1 MQKRT
6 HGNGGI
12 IISTIEF
19 EAIWKENDALSQ
31 VPKPGWAK
39 RWLHMRKAFP
49 SPYRPTTKDPL
60 AEEIE
65 KAIKRLDNLKPENPG
80 PAYLGTEPTD
90 LEGPNYAEAERAKL
104 GDMLAEIS
112 DVVKESVGLFEGL
125 PNWNHPLTMP
135 NVIPPANIAAIIAAM
150 MTEVFS
156 PNIIEGEYSWKVAAA
171 ELESAAMLARL
182 VGWDPYTSRGLYT
195 FGGSG
200 CYFYGLKYALTR
212 VLGLQSRLTGIRT
225 DAKILVS
232 QQGHY
237 CRENATDWSGLGMDN
252 IVEVKTDIHTNA
264 MDPKNLEEKLK
275 AFHDQ
280 GIPVV
285 SVICTMG
292 TTDANAF
299 DPVANVRELI
309 DKYPNPAPYGKTF
322 LYCDSVVGWSWLT
335 FAKYNFAENPL
346 NFKKKI
352 LSEIRR
358 NYDAVKG
365 MVYAD
370 AIGCDFHKVGWAP
383 YNCSLFIYKDRVEFE
398 YLMRRPGSQYLQERT
413 SYNPGL
419 YTLEVSRSGSYAM
432 AGWATLKY
440 FGYEGFQAVLG
451 GILEMQ
457 HYLRQKI
464 AQCEDIV
471 CVNPDDYGLVTLFR
485 VYPEGTKAQDQYNQE
500 LNRFEMMDELKRNN
514 ELQQKVADQLWNWFR
529 NGDKHSEFGYAPYI
543 SYTSGFR
550 PTEYNRDKKDPDAV
564 IYALKSFPMNLNIDA
579 KSMQTL
585 IEMVRAARD
594 EVSKS

>member
-1 MQKRT
+1 MNTK
-6 HGNGGI
+6 
-12 IISTIEF
+12 EF
-19 EAIWKENDALSQ
+19 EAIWKENDALNQ
-31 VPKPGWAK
+31 VPKPDWTK
-39 RWLHMRKAFP
+39 TWLEMRNAFP
-49 SPYRPTTKDPL
+49 SPYRPPAKDPL

-65 KAIKRLDNLKPENPG
+65 KAIALLDNLKPEYPG
-80 PAYLGTEPTD
+80 PAYLGPGPTD
-90 LEGPNYAEAERAKL
+90 PEGPNYAETERAKL
-104 GDMLAEIS
+104 GDKLANVS
-112 DVVKESVGLFEGL
+112 DVVQKSVQLFEGL

-150 MTEVFS
+150 MTDVFS

-182 VGWDPYTSRGLYT
+182 LGWDPCTARGLYT

-212 VLGLQSRLTGIRT
+212 VLGLQSRQTGIRT

-237 CRENATDWSGLGMDN
+237 CRENATDWTGLGMDN
-252 IVEVKTDIHTNA
+252 IVEIKTDIDTNA
-264 MDPKNLEEKLK
+264 MDPQDLKEKLK

-280 GIPVV
+280 GVPVV

-299 DPVANVRELI
+299 DPVAKVRELI

-322 LYCDSVVGWSWLT
+322 LYCDSVIGWSWLT
-335 FAKYNFAENPL
+335 FANYSFAKNPL
-346 NFKKKI
+346 GFSEEI
-352 LSEIRR
+352 LSVIKR
-358 NYDAVKG
+358 NYEAVKG

-370 AIGCDFHKVGWAP
+370 AIGCDFHKVGWSP
-383 YNCSLFIYKDRVEFE
+383 YNCSIFVYKDRVEFE

-440 FGYEGFQAVLG
+440 FGYEGFQAILG

-464 AQCEDIV
+464 TEYDDIV

-485 VYPEGTKAQDQYNQE
+485 VYPKETNAREQYQKE
-500 LNRFEMMDELKRNN
+500 LIDPQAKDELKRNN

-529 NGDKHSEFGYAPYI
+529 TGYQHPGVGYAPYI

-550 PTEYNRDKKDPDAV
+550 PTEYNRAKTDPDAV
-564 IYALKSFPMNLNIDA
+564 IYALKSFPMNVNINAD
-579 KSMQTL
+579 SMQKL
-585 IEMVRAARD
+585 IKLVLAARD
-594 EVSKS
+594 EVSKSRQ